1 MKSIIFPPSSINFFL
16 FSFKSWLNL
25 ELNTFLILFTF
36 DRICCMLSFFKISS
50 NDWTRDSK
58 SIDSNSLFKD
68 SMFNSTFLSLS
79 RIESLLKSKSF
90 LFDSFSFF
98 PSASSR
104 LSFVSIYQRFI
115 VIIPMKYKY
124 NAI

>member
-1 MKSIIFPPSSINFFL
+1 
-16 FSFKSWLNL
+16 
-25 ELNTFLILFTF
+25 
-36 DRICCMLSFFKISS
+36 MLSFFKISS
-50 NDWTRDSK
+50 NDCTRDSK